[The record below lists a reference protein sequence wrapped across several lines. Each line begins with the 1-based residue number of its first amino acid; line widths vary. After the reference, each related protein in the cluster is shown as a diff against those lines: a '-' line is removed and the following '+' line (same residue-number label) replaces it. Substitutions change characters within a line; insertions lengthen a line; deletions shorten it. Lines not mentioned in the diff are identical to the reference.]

1 MGANKVQIFHLDEVP
16 VEKLAGG
23 GEVRRI
29 ITKEKTGMDLTFS
42 KGFAMPG
49 GGHDMHSHAEQ
60 DEVIFCLEGG
70 GTMTVEGHGDMEYK
84 AGMVLVIPR
93 GVKLCNR
100 NTTDQE
106 LHVVTIFNPALR

>member
-29 ITKEKTGMDLTFS
+29 ITKENTGMDLTFS

-60 DEVIFCLEGG
+60 DEVIFCLEHKAGG
-70 GTMTVEGHGDMEYK
+70 GVDDH
-84 AGMVLVIPR
+84 
-93 GVKLCNR
+93 
-100 NTTDQE
+100 
-106 LHVVTIFNPALR
+106 

>member
-29 ITKEKTGMDLTFS
+29 ITKENTGMDLTFS

-49 GGHDMHSHAEQ
+49 GGHDMHSHEKQ

-84 AGMVLVIPR
+84 AGMVIVIPR
-93 GVKLCNR
+93 GVKHCNR
-100 NTTDQE
+100 NTTDKE

>member
-1 MGANKVQIFHLDEVP
+1 MGANKVQVFHLNDVP
-16 VEKLAGG
+16 VEKLEGG

-49 GGHDMHSHAEQ
+49 SGHGMHSHKDQ
-60 DEVIFCLEGG
+60 DEVIFCLQGG
-70 GTMTVEGHGDMEYK
+70 GTLSVEGHGNIDYE
-84 AGMVLVIPR
+84 AGSVIVIPK
-93 GVKLCNR
+93 GTEHCNK

-106 LHVVTIFNPALR
+106 LHVVTMFNPALR